1 MRFGVLYADKN
12 ERKSIV
18 EKLKKNYTLI
28 ASPFIVMAVL
38 LAAFYKGGLYP
49 FGNGSAA
56 WCDMYQQV
64 IPLLTDL
71 KDVLSGKQSLFFNLN
86 NAGGMN
92 FLGVF
97 FFFIASPFSLLVA
110 FVDKTEIVHLVDIL
124 IVLKLG
130 LSGFTASLYLKK
142 HFDKLSQM
150 LITVLAVSYGLCGYG
165 MLYFQNNIWLDEMY
179 LFPLLMLSFDLLVQ
193 KRKIIPFIITLA
205 ATVIVNYYISYMV
218 IIFVLLIMGL
228 FCYRN
233 KNEEKYRY
241 AGFDL
246 IISCMF
252 AALASAVVWIP
263 CFTQYLS
270 SGRTTSL
277 VHELASCNFLGSY
290 QTTLSTLLPT
300 SALILIVIVCAL
312 DAKPRN
318 KEQNTAL
325 ILLFL
330 TFVPLIIEP
339 INKMWHTGS
348 YMSFPSRYGFITVF
362 MLVIC
367 AAGFL
372 TYDSKSI
379 APQKNKTD
387 SPLYFVVGA
396 VVIYCYY
403 MFFTGFVGNNYEK
416 ISVFTR
422 TLWQNN
428 DSFVMLFELFVV
440 SALLE
445 SVVFFMFKKGRLSR
459 SVFAIFICAC
469 VVIEGFTN
477 ADIYMLSANSRDP
490 ERAARQ
496 QAVVDL
502 ADRIDDN
509 ESFYRVNTSRKL
521 FDVNLVG
528 AMGYNSLGH
537 YTSLTDEDYMF
548 MMKQMGYSSYWMEV
562 GPYGGTELTDA
573 LMNVKYRIVKKEV
586 ADSEPVFTNETYSIV
601 RNDWYLPLGAVTS
614 ADLSGSLLEPN
625 TRAFDQQMIFE
636 MLFNTDEKL
645 ITEYNYIHRNKIV
658 DPPSPVNAYAFK
670 REENTEETYF
680 DYVITVKGSQTLYFD
695 CFNDLSNALTEPIND
710 SCKIVV
716 NGATKVQNY
725 PTKDNNGLQ
734 NLGEFKDETVTVKVI
749 LKKDIDVR
757 SFGIFGL
764 DTELLSEKL
773 AGLSTVN
780 IKEDGSKLKG
790 SIEASDGQKC
800 ILSVPCNDGLTV
812 KINGKAVDTQH
823 VFSDLISFEL
833 KDGNNDIEI
842 SFKPKGF
849 MLGLIVSLIGIAMTV
864 FYAVK
869 IKKYEPAKELT
880 TIMNALLMLATLAA
894 IAAVYVL
901 PCLINMYIDD

>member
-1 MRFGVLYADKN
+1 M
-12 ERKSIV
+12 

-38 LAAFYKGGLYP
+38 LTAFYKGGLYP

-110 FVDKTEIVHLVDIL
+110 FFEKTEIVHLVNIL

-142 HFDKLSQM
+142 HFNNLSQM
-150 LITVLAVSYGLCGYG
+150 IITVLAVSYGLCGYG

-179 LFPLLMLSFDLLVQ
+179 LFPLLMLSFDLLVE

-205 ATVIVNYYISYMV
+205 AVVVVNYYISYMV
-218 IIFVLLIMGL
+218 IIYVLLLMGL

-233 KNEEKYRY
+233 RKEEKYRY

-277 VHELASCNFLGSY
+277 VHELASCNFLGGY

-300 SALILIVIVCAL
+300 SALILIVVICAF
-312 DAKPRN
+312 DANPRK

-362 MLVIC
+362 MLMVC

-372 TYDSKSI
+372 SYDSKSI
-379 APQKNKTD
+379 APSVKKAD
-387 SPLYFVVGA
+387 SPVAFVTCA
-396 VVIYCYY
+396 IVIYCYY
-403 MFFTGFVGNNYEK
+403 MFFTGFVTNNYEK
-416 ISVFTR
+416 ITVFTK

-428 DSFVMLFELFVV
+428 DSFIMLFELFVV
-440 SALLE
+440 SVLLE
-445 SVVFFMFKKGRLSR
+445 SIVFFMFKRGKISR
-459 SVFAIFICAC
+459 SVFAVFICAC
-469 VVIEGFTN
+469 IVIEGFTN
-477 ADIYMLSANSRDP
+477 TDIYMLSPNSRDP
-490 ERAARQ
+490 ERPTRQ
-496 QAVVDL
+496 QTAMDL
-502 ADRIDDN
+502 ADRISDD
-509 ESFYRVNTSRKL
+509 ESFYRVNTTKKL

-573 LMNVKYRIVKKEV
+573 LMNVKYRIVKSNNAV
-586 ADSEPVFTNETYSIV
+586 SEPIYANDSFSIV
-601 RNDWYLPLGAVTS
+601 ENDWYLPLGAVTT
-614 ADLSGSLLEPN
+614 AELSGSMLEPHS
-625 TRAFDQQMIFE
+625 RAYDQQMIFE

-645 ITEYNYIHRNKIV
+645 ITEYDYVHKNKIV
-658 DPPSPVNAYAFK
+658 DPKSPKNAYAFK
-670 REENTEETYF
+670 RQENTEDTYI
-680 DYVITVKGSQTLYFD
+680 DYIIPVKGSQTLYFD
-695 CFNDLSNALTEPIND
+695 CFNELSNALTEPIND
-710 SCKIVV
+710 SCKIYIEGRTLVPS
-716 NGATKVQNY
+716 Y
-725 PTKDNNGLQ
+725 PTKDYNGLV
-734 NLGEFKDETVTVKVI
+734 NLGEYKNETVSVRIVLNKDLDVK
-749 LKKDIDVR
+749 
-757 SFGIFGL
+757 SFGVFGL
-764 DTELLSEKL
+764 DTELLDKKLSEI
-773 AGLSTVN
+773 STVN
-780 IKEDGSKLKG
+780 IREDGSKLKG
-790 SIEASDGQKC
+790 SITAEDGQRC
-800 ILSVPCNDGLTV
+800 ILSIPNNGGLTV
-812 KINGKAVDTQH
+812 KVNGKEVETKN
-823 VFSDLISFEL
+823 VFSDLVSFEL
-833 KDGNNDIEI
+833 KEGNNDIEI
-842 SFKPKGF
+842 SFMPKGF
-849 MLGLIVSLIGIAMTV
+849 VLGLIVTIIGIAMTV

-869 IKKYEPAKELT
+869 IKKYEAVKELT
-880 TIMNALLMLATLAA
+880 TVSNVLLMLASLAT
-894 IAAVYVL
+894 ILVVYVA
-901 PCLINMYIDD
+901 PCLINMYMDE